1 MPLLHLATPRLI
13 LLPGLACDAGMWQG
27 QLTAL
32 PAHVA
37 ASVTDVHT
45 RCASIETMARTLL
58 AEQPGELVLCGA
70 SMGGMLAMEVARQA
84 PGRIRGLALLGT
96 SARQED
102 ATTRALRE
110 AAIVLFEQGRM
121 AEVLQANLSFAFDAT
136 RAADAS
142 LHQAYLDMIH
152 RAGAAQLVAQNR
164 AVISRPDALAHI
176 GRLRCPVLVLCGE
189 ADQLTPVD
197 RSHEL
202 VAAIPGAELALLP
215 QCGHMLTME
224 QPQAVNARLLNWLAR
239 VIPAV

>member
-1 MPLLHLATPRLI
+1 MTLHITTPRLI
-13 LLPGLACDAGMWQG
+13 LLPGLACDAGMWQA
-27 QLTAL
+27 QLAAL

-45 RCASIETMARTLL
+45 RCATLEAMASTLL
-58 AEQPGELVLCGA
+58 AEQAGDLVLCGA

-84 PGRIRGLALLGT
+84 PARIRGLALLGN
-96 SARQED
+96 SARPED
-102 ATTRALRE
+102 AATRALRE
-110 AAIVLFEQGRM
+110 AAILLFEQGRM
-121 AEVLQANLSFAFDAT
+121 NEVLQANLSFAFDVT
-136 RAADAS
+136 RAADAA
-142 LHQAYLDMIH
+142 LHEAYLAMIH

-164 AVISRPDALAHI
+164 AVIGRPDALAHI

-189 ADQLTPVD
+189 NDQLTPAD

-202 VAAIPGAELALLP
+202 AAAIPGAELALLP

-224 QPQAVNARLLNWLAR
+224 QPEAVNDRLLHWLTR